1 MQWMAPNVPED
12 YLDLLDW
19 DRRAFATL
27 ATIMEDGSP
36 QATPIWF
43 DVEGDL
49 IMINSARGRVKVA
62 NMEHRPQVALSIM
75 DPDDPYRYLQ
85 IRGEVVEVREQTGK
99 RDIDR
104 LANKYLGKEEYPWY
118 EGETR
123 VSFLIRPRSTST
135 Q

>member
-1 MQWMAPNVPED
+1 MAPNVPED

-19 DRRAFATL
+19 DRRAFAIL
-27 ATIMEDGSP
+27 ATTMADGSP

-62 NMEHRPQVALSIM
+62 NMERRPRISLSIM

-85 IRGEVVEVREQTGK
+85 IRGEVVAVREETGK
-99 RDIDR
+99 QDIDR

-123 VSFLIRPRSTST
+123 VSFLVRPTSTST